1 MMEFLHALQTQQ
13 FLRFAL
19 LAGVLA
25 GIAGGI
31 VGAYVVARR
40 ISYMAGAVSHC
51 VLGGIGAARYL
62 QVTQNWSW
70 LDPMYGAVASALLSA
85 IIIGL
90 VSLRAKQRED
100 TVIGALWA
108 IGMAI
113 GVVFVSMTP
122 GYSGDLNTWLFGN
135 ILMASRE
142 DLRLVAALDVITIVL
157 AVGFYNRF
165 MAVCFDAEFAA
176 MRGLRVEMWFLLL
189 LCLAA
194 LTIVALVKVVGI
206 VLAIALLTLPVAI
219 ANTFTGVLWRV
230 MLLGAGLCA
239 VFTTVGLAFSYST
252 NLPAGA
258 MIVLVAGAAYLLAAA
273 RGARA

>member
-1 MMEFLHALQTQQ
+1 MDFFAALRDQQ
-13 FLRFAL
+13 FLQFAL
-19 LAGVLA
+19 LAGLLA
-25 GIAGGI
+25 SVAGGV

-62 QVTQNWSW
+62 QVTRDWPW
-70 LDPMYGAVASALLSA
+70 LSPMYGAVAAALISA
-85 IIIGL
+85 IIIG
-90 VSLRAKQRED
+90 VISLRAKQRED

-113 GVVFVSMTP
+113 GVLFVSITP

-135 ILMASRE
+135 ILMASSA
-142 DLRLVAALDVITIVL
+142 DLRLIAGLDIVVIVL
-157 AVGFYNRF
+157 SIGFYNRF

-176 MRGLRVEMWFLLL
+176 LRGLRVQLWFLLL

-219 ANTFTGVLWRV
+219 ANTFTGVLWRI
-230 MLLGAGLCA
+230 MLLGACFSAL
-239 VFTTVGLAFSYST
+239 FTTIGLGLSYTT
-252 NLPAGA
+252 NLPTGA
-258 MIVLVAGAAYLLAAA
+258 MIVLVAGAAYLLAAP

>member
-1 MMEFLHALQTQQ
+1 MDFFAALRDQQ
-13 FLRFAL
+13 FLQFAL
-19 LAGVLA
+19 LAGLLA
-25 GIAGGI
+25 SVAGGV

-62 QVTQNWSW
+62 QVTRDWPW
-70 LDPMYGAVASALLSA
+70 LSPMYGAVAAALISA
-85 IIIGL
+85 IIIG
-90 VSLRAKQRED
+90 VISLRAKQRED

-113 GVVFVSMTP
+113 GVLFVSITP

-135 ILMASRE
+135 ILMASSA
-142 DLRLVAALDVITIVL
+142 DLRLIAGLDVVVIVL
-157 AVGFYNRF
+157 SIGFYNRF

-176 MRGLRVEMWFLLL
+176 LRGLRVQFWFLLL

-219 ANTFTGVLWRV
+219 ANTFTGVLWRI
-230 MLLGAGLCA
+230 MLLGACFSAL
-239 VFTTVGLAFSYST
+239 FTTIGLGLSYTT
-252 NLPAGA
+252 NLPTGA
-258 MIVLVAGAAYLLAAA
+258 MIVLVAGAAYLLAAP